1 MTIIENERVNMHMVD
16 IVTKLRHACAQR
28 RIYLYGAG
36 VYGRK
41 LLAFMQEQDIGHIEN
56 FIVSE
61 PVLERAVLGRQV
73 ITLEEYAAGRR
84 LDRESTEAELIIVA
98 ASKKNGGE
106 MVQQLEKRE
115 LHNYLVFTQ
124 EDWDE
129 INNTVLFDS
138 IMPMRNIAIL
148 MYHRVIN
155 STYNFWKLNISPATF
170 EKHIK
175 YISEN
180 YKVLRL
186 EEEWDNLVDENRKY
200 VVITFDDGYVDNY
213 QYALP
218 ILEKY
223 HVPATIFVSTD
234 LIDTNEMYWWD
245 ELEKIFI
252 VDKYLGEFVF
262 NDVLYRIEDSA
273 DSERVCLTI
282 RNRIKN
288 MDPTERKRS
297 LNALRSALGQGQAY
311 TTELRC
317 VNTLEL
323 TEMATSPFIM
333 IGGHTKSHLSM
344 GSGHSVELLRSEMT
358 ESLNIL
364 EKKIGKKVEVFAY
377 PFGGVEDQCDAA
389 DRIAAECGM
398 KKTVLVKNGN
408 VRVSDRMYNLPRH
421 MMFENDNI
429 EAKMRRIWGLYG

>member
-1 MTIIENERVNMHMVD
+1 MVD
-16 IVTKLRHACAQR
+16 IVAKLRDACAQC

-41 LLAFMQEQDIGHIEN
+41 LFAFMQEQNIGQIKN

-61 PVLERAVLGRQV
+61 TTVERNVLGQEV
-73 ITLEEYAAGRR
+73 ITLEEYAAGRSFGC
-84 LDRESTEAELIIVA
+84 ESTEEELIIVA
-98 ASKKNGGE
+98 ASEKNGAE
-106 MVQQLEKRE
+106 IVQQLEKRG
-115 LHNYLVFTQ
+115 LNNYLTLTQ
-124 EDWDE
+124 EEWEE
-129 INNTVLFDS
+129 IDKAVLFNS
-138 IMPMRNIAIL
+138 ITPLKNIAVL
-148 MYHRVIN
+148 MYHRIIDSN
-155 STYNFWKLNISPATF
+155 YNFWKLNISPATF
-170 EKHIK
+170 EKQIK

-273 DSERVCLTI
+273 DSKRVCLAI

-288 MDPTERKRS
+288 MSPLKRKKS
-297 LNALRSALGQGQAY
+297 MNELRSELGRGQPY
-311 TTELRC
+311 TTDIRC

-323 TEMATSPFIM
+323 TEMAASSVIT

-364 EKKIGKKVEVFAY
+364 EMKIGKKVEVFAY
-377 PFGGVEDQCDAA
+377 PFGGAEDQCDAA

-408 VRVSDRMYNLPRH
+408 VNVSDKMYNLPRH

>member
-1 MTIIENERVNMHMVD
+1 MVD
-16 IVTKLRHACAQR
+16 IVTKLRNACAQR
-28 RIYLYGAG
+28 RTYLYGSG
-36 VYGRK
+36 MYGRK
-41 LLAFMQEQDIGHIEN
+41 LFAFMQEQDIGQIKN

-61 PVLERAVLGRQV
+61 TAAERNVLGLEV
-73 ITLEEYAAGRR
+73 ITLEEYAAGRPPG
-84 LDRESTEAELIIVA
+84 RELTEEELIIVA
-98 ASKKNGGE
+98 ASEKNGAE
-106 MVQQLEKRE
+106 IVQQLEKRG
-115 LHNYLVFTQ
+115 LNNYLTLTQ
-124 EDWDE
+124 EDWEE
-129 INNTVLFDS
+129 IDKAVLFNS
-138 IMPMRNIAIL
+138 ITPTKNIAVL
-148 MYHRVIN
+148 MYHRVIDSN
-155 STYNFWKLNISPATF
+155 YNFWKLNISPETF

-186 EEEWDNLVDENRKY
+186 EEEWGNMVDANRKY
-200 VVITFDDGYVDNY
+200 VVITFDDGYADNY
-213 QYALP
+213 QFALP

-252 VDKYLGEFVF
+252 LDKYLGEFVF
-262 NDVLYRIEDSA
+262 DNVLYRIKDSA

-288 MDPTERKRS
+288 MGPVERKKS
-297 LNALRSALGQGQAY
+297 MSALRSALGQAQPY
-311 TTELRC
+311 DTELRC
-317 VNTLEL
+317 MNTSEL
-323 TEMATSPFIM
+323 AEMAASSVIT

-344 GSGHSVELLRSEMT
+344 GSRHSVELLRSEMT
-358 ESLNIL
+358 ESINLL

-377 PFGGVEDQCDAA
+377 PFGGAEDWCEAA
-389 DRIAAECGM
+389 DRISAECGM

-408 VRVSDRMYNLPRH
+408 VSVKDKMYNLPRY

-429 EAKMRRIWGLYG
+429 ETKMRRIWGVYG